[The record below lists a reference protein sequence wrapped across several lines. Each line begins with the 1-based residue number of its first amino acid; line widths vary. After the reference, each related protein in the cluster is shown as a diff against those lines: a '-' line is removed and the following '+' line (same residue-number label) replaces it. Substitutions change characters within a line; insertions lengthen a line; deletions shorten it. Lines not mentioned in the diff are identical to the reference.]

1 MHIRSARRG
10 RTIHFLDFFNYQR
23 ALDAGVIEA
32 IERNYVTETTARNLI
47 SEHFRD
53 SQEIA
58 QLRDVLTRTIYD
70 LPRRSDQFVIDTAVR
85 CLKDGDWCVAYDR
98 TPVVT
103 AAVAAP
109 GQASAPASQRRQVDS
124 PARDRRPAVREAPQ
138 PLPPRSVP
146 AQSRAAEPPPD
157 PEWTGDIDQIAFA
170 EVLERAAREGKPFCE
185 VCARAAAQ
193 RARATQ

>member
-1 MHIRSARRG
+1 MHIRIHRRG
-10 RTIHFLDFFNYQR
+10 RTIHLLDFFDYQR

-32 IERNYVTETTARNLI
+32 VQRNYLSETLARNLI

-53 SQEIA
+53 SQEIG
-58 QLRDVLTRTIYD
+58 QLRDVLARQVYG
-70 LPRRSDQFVIDTAVR
+70 LNRRSDQFVIDAAVR

-98 TPVVT
+98 TPTDT

-109 GQASAPASQRRQVDS
+109 SQASAPASQQRQVDS
-124 PARDRRPAVREAPQ
+124 PARDRRPAVREAP
-138 PLPPRSVP
+138 PPPRSAPV
-146 AQSRAAEPPPD
+146 QSRAAEPLPD
-157 PEWTGDIDQIAFA
+157 PEWTDDIDQIAFA
-170 EVLERAAREGKPFCE
+170 EVLERAAREAKPFCE